1 MKAIWNDEV
10 IAESNE
16 TVVVEGNHYVPA
28 GSVTEEYLQPSN
40 TTYECSLKGTANY
53 YALSVA
59 GAENPDAAWY
69 SAKPTD
75 APQEIAGHI
84 AFGNRIQIVE

>member
-16 TVVVEGNHYVPA
+16 TVVIEGNHYFPA
-28 GSVTEEYLQPSN
+28 SSVNEDFLKPSN
-40 TTYECSLKGTANY
+40 TVYEGPWKGTANY
-53 YALSVA
+53 YNLSVA

-69 SAKPTD
+69 YANPKDAAK
-75 APQEIAGHI
+75 EIAGHV
-84 AFGNRIQIVE
+84 AFGNGVQIVE